1 MSVGSVLAT
10 ESLSLGKNRPGWLF
24 VMTKV
29 AAEAAPETDDGVHD
43 GLHQNDKRIR
53 VKQAF
58 CHDRHAAWKRSGV
71 HHPSRRED
79 ARRQPERLQNC
90 YIPARLQPGKAFPF
104 ASRIPLRH
112 ERNMTLRLRALGVH
126 LFTATGAVFAMLSML
141 AAVDEKWD
149 LMFLWLVVAFFVDG
163 IDGPLARH
171 YHVKVNAPEFD
182 GVLLDLIIDYLTY
195 VFIPAFAL
203 FKSGLMDGWTGWF
216 AIIVITFASAL
227 YFADTRM
234 KTKDNSFSG
243 FPGCWNMLVLVIFA
257 LQPNFWVSLAL
268 VTALAIAMFLPLKF
282 VHPVRTE
289 RWRFVTLPTA
299 LAWTFFAGW
308 AAWVD
313 FHPQS
318 WAHWGL
324 VATSVYLLFA
334 GIAQQLFPQ
343 RDPS

>member
-1 MSVGSVLAT
+1 MTPKIKA
-10 ESLSLGKNRPGWLF
+10 LS
-24 VMTKV
+24 
-29 AAEAAPETDDGVHD
+29 
-43 GLHQNDKRIR
+43 
-53 VKQAF
+53 
-58 CHDRHAAWKRSGV
+58 
-71 HHPSRRED
+71 
-79 ARRQPERLQNC
+79 
-90 YIPARLQPGKAFPF
+90 
-104 ASRIPLRH
+104 
-112 ERNMTLRLRALGVH
+112 VH
-126 LFTATGAVFAMLSML
+126 LLTATGAVFAMLAML
-141 AAVDEKWD
+141 AAVDARWD

-171 YHVKVNAPEFD
+171 YDVKKNAAEFD

-216 AIIVITFASAL
+216 AIIVITFASAM
-227 YFADTRM
+227 YFADSRM

-243 FPGCWNMLVLVIFA
+243 FPGCWNMVVLVIFA

-268 VTALAIAMFLPLKF
+268 VTVLSVAMFLPLKF

-289 RWRFVTLPTA
+289 RWRMITLPLA

-313 FHPQS
+313 FHPES

-324 VATSVYLLFA
+324 VGTSIYLLGA
-334 GIAQQLFPQ
+334 GVAQQLIPQ
-343 RDPS
+343 RNA